1 MSPTLTGV
9 HHLKF
14 PAADLAATLAWFR
27 TALGAERLPGFDHRD
42 HDGVLFGVIVR
53 LPGLDVPVELRQ
65 WPEAAAAT
73 AGYDPVTFA
82 VADRAALE
90 DWVRHFDAMRRGA
103 LARPGPASPVTS
115 STCAPRTAWRSG
127 CTRGCRT
134 TPRRSTWTRRTPTSA
149 ARGSASE
156 STVDGFG
163 G

>member
-14 PAADLAATLAWFR
+14 PAADLATTLAWFR

-65 WPEAAAAT
+65 WPEAAEAT

-90 DWVRHFDAMRRGA
+90 DWVRHFDAAGVA
-103 LARPGPASPVTS
+103 HSPVLAGFAGHLVDLRTPDGLAIRLYTRLPDDPASIDMDPAHTDL
-115 STCAPRTAWRSG
+115 G
-127 CTRGCRT
+127 
-134 TPRRSTWTRRTPTSA
+134 STWL
-149 ARGSASE
+149 GK
-156 STVDGFG
+156 
-163 G
+163 